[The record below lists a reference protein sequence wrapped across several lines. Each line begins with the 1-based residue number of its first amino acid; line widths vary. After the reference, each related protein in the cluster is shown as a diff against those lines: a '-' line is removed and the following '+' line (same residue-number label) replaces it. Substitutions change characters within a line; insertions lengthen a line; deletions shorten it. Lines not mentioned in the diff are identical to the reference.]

1 MDKFEWFKMEIS
13 YLTADEQVELFN
25 DFCEHINKPH
35 NKIYPMDMFNETFK
49 DKTPLEIVELCNSYK
64 INYKDRYFTDWFGIQ
79 TLSDLTTYIGH
90 FCNDIFKCEEI
101 WKQYIDEEEYI
112 NGLYERLCYLK
123 PDDMDVLVFL
133 EIISNAADLSIYYDD
148 IKEEVSKK
156 VKETKWQAK
165 GRLGSVLN

>member
-1 MDKFEWFKMEIS
+1 MEIS
-13 YLTADEQVELFN
+13 YLTADEQIALFN
-25 DFCEHINKPH
+25 DYCEHINKPH
-35 NKIYPMDMFNETFK
+35 NKIYPLDMFNEAFK
-49 DKTPLEIVELCNSYK
+49 DKTPLELVELCNTHK
-64 INYKDRYFTDWFGIQ
+64 INYKDRYFTNGYFGVQ
-79 TLSDLTTYIGH
+79 TLSDLTTYIGY

-148 IKEEVSKK
+148 IKEEVMKK
-156 VKETKWQAK
+156 IKETKWQAK
-165 GRLGSVLN
+165 RQVGQCT